1 MIPTPAAEMGWA
13 APRPGVVALASRRGR
28 MMPDLDD
35 AITRFADV
43 VAGMRAPALHRTK
56 APPRNLL
63 ADDSRSFAPVVDL

>member
-1 MIPTPAAEMGWA
+1 
-13 APRPGVVALASRRGR
+13 

-43 VAGMRAPALHRTK
+43 VAGMSAPALHRTK
-56 APPRNLL
+56 APPRNLV